1 MIICAAIKLVNP
13 CDRAGLLLE
22 TARELIICGHRHS
35 DCFKIIRNL
44 EDTWATEAKQVQ
56 GFINHKGE
64 FLDRKEAFKH
74 AKEIG
79 QCNATQRW
87 YWEDHNQDELY
98 SEDLY

>member
-1 MIICAAIKLVNP
+1 MIICAAIKLIQK
-13 CDRAGLLLE
+13 
-22 TARELIICGHRHS
+22 ELYGEKLSIPKELVVCGHRHS
-35 DCFKIIRNL
+35 DCFKIIQEL
-44 EDTWATEAKQVQ
+44 GPQWCHTEKTQ

-64 FLDRKEAFKH
+64 FLNREEAFNH

-87 YWEDHNQDELY
+87 YWQDHNQDELY